1 MRMIYGTVA
10 QADTTPADGRQVAEA
25 ETRAVTRMMAA
36 LGNCPWESDA
46 VRSLPGAHG
55 WCTLAV
61 QAAGEGAA
69 IHDTH
74 ALLPSLGGLTIAADA
89 RLDNRAEL
97 CAALAIGPDERAA
110 LDDAGLLL
118 RAYRQWGTSC
128 PEHLLGDF
136 AFALWDEPAGR
147 LFCARD
153 FVGVRPFYYHYA
165 PSNGRLVCAGGLP
178 AMVAHPA
185 VPSSLNLAYVRA
197 YLQYPV
203 GQFEHP
209 EYTFYQEIHK
219 LPPAHCLAVT
229 REGLRRWAYWQPGRT
244 TQRRYACERDYVEE
258 LRALLN
264 AAVACRIES
273 PYPIGAHVSGGLD
286 SSSLA
291 VLAHRMLRT
300 QGRGIIGFSWAPPPP
315 ADPAEL
321 PPNDERLLVEAVRAA
336 EGFPVRY
343 TTLTPDHALAHARR
357 DITVQP
363 TTTLLS
369 ELAAS
374 QEAAGLGIRT
384 ILSGWGGDELVAFNG
399 RGYFADLLR
408 RGRWVTLQRELTLWS
423 RLLGVAAW
431 KLWIGSGLMPL
442 LPTAVRRHVQP
453 GDAFRPR
460 PLPASLRPDFAA
472 TLAGVEPL
480 GRPGAHERPGVKNT
494 QIALLQHGHL
504 SYRMESW
511 AGHGATLGITYVFPL
526 LDRRL
531 VEFALSI
538 PGWLFFKDGRRRYLY
553 RTAMAGILPDTVRWI
568 DVKEDP
574 IRFHADWLARESAT
588 GPVRAALLARTDNPR
603 VDTAQLASE
612 LVCDGSWVAESRGSG
627 ESQERHRRIR
637 QRTLTDRATRL
648 AFATSGVNSHPPE
661 SPSQSDTATD
671 GRSGHEKGQQQ
682 RGYEV

>member
-10 QADTTPADGRQVAEA
+10 QASTAPADGREMAEA
-25 ETRAVTRMMAA
+25 ERRAVTRMMAA
-36 LGNCPWESDA
+36 LGDCPWESDA
-46 VRSLPGAHG
+46 LRSLPGARG

-61 QAAGEGAA
+61 QAAGEGGAT
-69 IHDTH
+69 HDTH
-74 ALLPSLGGLTIAADA
+74 TLLPNLAGLTIAADA

-118 RAYRQWGTSC
+118 RAYRQWGTDC

-136 AFALWDEPAGR
+136 AFALWDEAAGQ

-153 FVGVRPFYYHYA
+153 IVGVRPFYYHHA
-165 PSNGRLVCAGGLP
+165 PSTGHFVCAGGLP

-185 VPSSLNLAYVRA
+185 VSGSLDLAYVRA

-209 EYTFYQEIHK
+209 EHTFYQEIHK
-219 LPPAHCLAVT
+219 LPPAHCLTVT
-229 REGLRRWAYWQPGRT
+229 REELRRWAYWRPGRT
-244 TQRRYACERDYVEE
+244 AQRRYGCERDYVEE
-258 LRALLN
+258 LRALLD

-300 QGRGIIGFSWAPPPP
+300 RGRGITGFSWAPPPP
-315 ADPAEL
+315 DGPAEL
-321 PPNDERLLVEAVRAA
+321 PPNDERLVVEAVRTA

-374 QEAAGLGIRT
+374 QDAAGLGIRT

-408 RGRWVTLQRELTLWS
+408 RGRWITLQRELALRS

-431 KLWIGSGLMPL
+431 KQWIGSGLMPL
-442 LPTAVRRHVQP
+442 LPLAVRRHLQP

-472 TLAGVEPL
+472 ALAGVEPL
-480 GRPGAHERPGVKNT
+480 DRPGAHERPGVRNT

-511 AGHGATLGITYVFPL
+511 ASHGAMLGITYVFPL
-526 LDRRL
+526 LDRRV

-574 IRFHADWLARESAT
+574 VRFQADWLARENAT
-588 GPVRAALLARTDNPR
+588 GRVRAALLARAANPR
-603 VDTAQLASE
+603 VDVTQLASE
-612 LVCDGSWVAESRGSG
+612 LAASELAHGGSWMANSGDSGGS
-627 ESQERHRRIR
+627 EERHRQIR
-637 QRTLTDRATRL
+637 QRTLTDRATCL
-648 AFATSGVNSHPPE
+648 AFAVSGVSNRPPE
-661 SPSQSDTATD
+661 VPSHGDTATD
-671 GRSGHEKGQQQ
+671 GRSRDEQSRH
-682 RGYEV
+682 